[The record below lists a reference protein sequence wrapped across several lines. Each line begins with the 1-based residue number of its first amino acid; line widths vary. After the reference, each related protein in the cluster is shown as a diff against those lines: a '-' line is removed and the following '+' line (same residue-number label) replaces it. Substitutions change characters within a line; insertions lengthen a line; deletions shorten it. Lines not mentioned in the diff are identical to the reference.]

1 MDALKSLVEKKKRIL
16 DQINNLK
23 EMRRGSIVEQ
33 FFEKKRE
40 DGSIVRRGPYLLY
53 TYKDQGQTVSR
64 RLPNER
70 VADQYRAEIEEFRK
84 FEKLSSQFVEISQEI
99 CDLKHLAE
107 VSESESSREKKR
119 RKKSSK
125 KSGAKSKR

>member
-23 EMRRGSIVEQ
+23 EMRRGSIIEQ
-33 FFEKKRE
+33 FFEKERE
-40 DGSIVRRGPYLLY
+40 DGSTVRRGPYLLY
-53 TYKDQGQTVSR
+53 TYKDKGQTVSR

-70 VADQYRAEIEEFRK
+70 VAERYRAEIDELRK
-84 FEKLSSQFVEISQEI
+84 FEQLSSQLVETSQHI
-99 CDLKHLAE
+99 CDLKHQAKD
-107 VSESESSREKKR
+107 SEKESSREKKR

-125 KSGAKSKR
+125 RSSAKSKR